1 MERQSERGH
10 AMESKKQQH
19 HPLFNNQKHVHLA
32 GAELHQGDCLAVIPS
47 LDGFFDAVVTDP
59 PYSSGGQSKGN
70 RAASTGAKYLNTGS
84 SQWPD
89 FAGDSKDQRSY
100 LHWSALWMA
109 ICYEKL
115 NPGGLMIVFSD
126 WRQLPVT
133 SDALQAAGFTW
144 RGVGVWDKAG
154 SARPY
159 KGGFKAQTE
168 FFVWGSKGPL
178 AGDTYS
184 AGLFRVQQ
192 KPGEKLHQVG
202 KPLALM
208 EPLVA
213 ACGHRILDPFM
224 GSGTT
229 GLAALGQGK
238 EFVGIEVSEQYYQVA
253 VDRLRG
259 N

>member
-1 MERQSERGH
+1 METKDQLHRPLSNI
-10 AMESKKQQH
+10 QQH
-19 HPLFNNQKHVHLA
+19 ARIASADLY
-32 GAELHQGDCLAVIPS
+32 QGDCLAVIPS

-59 PYSSGGQSKGN
+59 PYSSGGQSKGQ
-70 RAASTGAKYLNTGS
+70 RAASTGAKYLNTGCV
-84 SQWPD
+84 QWPD

-100 LHWSALWMA
+100 LHWSALWMSL
-109 ICYEKL
+109 CYQKL
-115 NPGGLMIVFSD
+115 NPGGLMVVFSD

-159 KGGFKAQTE
+159 KGGFRAQTE

-178 AGDTYS
+178 TGKTYS
-184 AGLFRVQQ
+184 AGLFRVHQR
-192 KPGEKLHQVG
+192 PGEKLHQVG
-202 KPLALM
+202 KPLGLM

-213 ACGHRILDPFM
+213 ACGQRILDPFM

-229 GLAALGQGK
+229 GLATLGQGK
-238 EFVGIEVSEQYYQVA
+238 EFVGIEMSEHYYQVA
-253 VDRLRG
+253 VDRFRE

>member
-1 MERQSERGH
+1 ME
-10 AMESKKQQH
+10 AQQ
-19 HPLFNNQKHVHLA
+19 PFFNSPKHVKMQ
-32 GAELHQGDCLAVIPS
+32 GADLYQGDCLAVIPC
-47 LDGFFDAVVTDP
+47 LDGTFDAVITDP
-59 PYSSGGQSKGN
+59 PYSSGGQSKGA
-70 RAASTGAKYLNTGS
+70 RAASTGRKYLNSGGS
-84 SQWPD
+84 PWPD

-100 LHWSALWMA
+100 LHWSALWMGL
-109 ICYEKL
+109 CYEKL
-115 NPGGLMIVFSD
+115 NPGGLMVVFSD

-133 SDALQAAGFTW
+133 TDALQASGFTW

-168 FFVWGSKGPL
+168 FFVWGSKGSL
-178 AGDTYS
+178 VGNTYS

-208 EPLVA
+208 SSLVA
-213 ACGHRILDPFM
+213 AAGPRIMDPFM

-229 GLAALGQGK
+229 GLAALNQGK
-238 EFVGIEVSEQYYQVA
+238 EFAGIEFCNHYFEVA
-253 VDRLRG
+253 VERLRG
-259 N
+259 EKRLDSAR